1 MPSGAVSQIS
11 ISSSLGCV
19 KSIQTLD
26 SPKVEVFIEPIPV
39 TFTEKHCVPTF
50 GTLPPV
56 PVKVWDLINKVEKIH
71 DVSSSSFFII
81 LEP

>member
-1 MPSGAVSQIS
+1 MLMQTPDNPMLEVLMLPMPETVIGKQVWVSEDAGIA
-11 ISSSLGCV
+11 
-19 KSIQTLD
+19 
-26 SPKVEVFIEPIPV
+26 
-39 TFTEKHCVPTF
+39 
-50 GTLPPV
+50 PPV